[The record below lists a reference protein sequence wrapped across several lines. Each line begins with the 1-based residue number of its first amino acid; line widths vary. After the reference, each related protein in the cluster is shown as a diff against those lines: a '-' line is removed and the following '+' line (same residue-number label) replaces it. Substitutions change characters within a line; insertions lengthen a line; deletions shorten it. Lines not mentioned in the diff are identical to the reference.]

1 MQFKAG
7 SPVVYKGQ
15 RATVLSR
22 DGFSAKLAQN
32 GGIVYAL
39 LSELRE
45 VSFSKADVTPARN
58 VFGATSVRA
67 TSAEAMFKFPVG
79 SEVEVRPTP
88 DTASE
93 VNPRYIGR
101 RGSVTTHHAG
111 KIHVRLNGDVSDVK
125 FLLDHLTPIQIG
137 R

>member
-45 VSFSKADVTPARN
+45 VSFSKADGTPARN
-58 VFGATSVRA
+58 VFGATSIRA
-67 TSAEAMFKFPVG
+67 SSAEAQFQFPLG
-79 SEVEVRPTP
+79 STVEIRPAP
-88 DTASE
+88 QVAEE
-93 VNPRYIGR
+93 VNPKYVGR
-101 RGSVTTHHAG
+101 RGTVVCHHAG
-111 KIHVRLNGDVSDVK
+111 KIHVRLDGDVSDVK
-125 FLLDHLTPIQIG
+125 FLLDHLTPVSIG
-137 R
+137 K